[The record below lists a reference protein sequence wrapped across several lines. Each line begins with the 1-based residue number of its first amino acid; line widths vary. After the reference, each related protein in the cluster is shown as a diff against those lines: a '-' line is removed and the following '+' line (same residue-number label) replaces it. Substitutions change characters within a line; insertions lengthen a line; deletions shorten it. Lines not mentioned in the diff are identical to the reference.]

1 MDPTASLQ
9 PIEENAPCGPDLE
22 YDPDF
27 LTMETAASGTQDHQI
42 GEAIIK
48 GEEPDWKEALRLSTQ
63 LLTRTYDLRV
73 AIIHAQ
79 ALIAIEA
86 FQVSPK
92 AWNSLHKCWTH
103 SGILCTRNWIQQR
116 GMTP

>member
-9 PIEENAPCGPDLE
+9 PIEENAHCGKDLE

-48 GEEPDWKEALRLSTQ
+48 GEEPDWKEALRLSSQ

-73 AIIHAQ
+73 AIIHAE
-79 ALIAIEA
+79 ALIAIEGFPA
-86 FQVSPK
+86 SPR
-92 AWNSLHKCWTH
+92 ASTLFLKC
-103 SGILCTRNWIQQR
+103 
-116 GMTP
+116 